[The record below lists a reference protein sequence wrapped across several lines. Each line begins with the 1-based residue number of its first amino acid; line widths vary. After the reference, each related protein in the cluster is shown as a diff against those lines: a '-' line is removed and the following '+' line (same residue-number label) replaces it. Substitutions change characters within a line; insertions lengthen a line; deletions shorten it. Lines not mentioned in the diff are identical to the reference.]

1 MSRRLQE
8 RHRSLREAEVFLE
21 DVPRAGSFRVALVW
35 PNLYFVGMSNL
46 GFQAVY
52 RLLNRTPDVVCER
65 AFLPDDED
73 KAELER
79 TGSPLVSFETG
90 TPLRDFDAVAFS
102 ISFENDYLHVL
113 QVLRLAGIPLRAK
126 DRGPRDPVV
135 ILGGA
140 AMFLNPEP
148 LAPFAD
154 LVAVGEGE
162 PMVPR
167 MMEAL
172 LGAAD
177 PRKGL
182 EALQPKDGFYVPSR
196 YEVRYHADGTVAAYD
211 GPGRVTRQRG
221 WPGAMGFPQ
230 SVILTPHTEMSMKYM
245 VEISRGCP
253 CMCRFCWAG
262 YNYLPVRGFTRSE
275 LVARAREVRAVA
287 RKIGLVSTA
296 VCDHPEIDGI
306 VDDLAAMD
314 YEVSVASLRLDDLT
328 PQFVFK
334 LADTGVQGLTL
345 APECGS
351 DRMRRILNKQFTNAE
366 ILDKATWIF
375 ENGIQNLKL
384 YYMVG
389 PALRGARGRRGDRR
403 PHRPDPRADARGR
416 ARPRPDRAHPPVGE
430 PLRAEAGDAL
440 PVAAHGG
447 PEGDRPQA
455 PVPAE
460 GLRPD
465 AERGRGHQERADGRR
480 AVGARPR
487 RPARGGRPRAPG
499 DAGARPQARARARRA
514 STRPSTSSAAGRR
527 TRSCPGTSSTTGSA
541 RTTSGRS
548 SSSSR
553 AGAALAALP
562 RDPGLHPLRR
572 LRRDAEPLLPL
583 PEKWKGRETRP
594 STGGQPTPAE
604 AAPGPPGSA
613 TPGGCASSARRRPS
627 PPRPSSTRRR
637 GRRPRRCRPRRGR
650 AAPPRR
656 RRARSPGVS
665 TPRRC
670 MKPKGS

>member
-102 ISFENDYLHVL
+102 VSFENDYRHVL
-113 QVLRLAGIPLRAK
+113 QVLRLAGIPLRAR
-126 DRGPRDPVV
+126 DRGPRDPLV

-177 PRKGL
+177 PRQGL
-182 EALQPKDGFYVPSR
+182 EALAPKDGFYVPSR
-196 YEVRYHADGTVAAYD
+196 YEVRYHDDGTVAAYD
-211 GPGRVTRQRG
+211 GPRRVTRQRG

-262 YNYLPVRGFTRSE
+262 YNYLPVRGFTRAE
-275 LVARAREVRAVA
+275 LVARAREVRGATD
-287 RKIGLVSTA
+287 RIGLVSTA
-296 VCDHPEIDGI
+296 VCDHPEIGGI
-306 VDDLAAMD
+306 VDDLAALD

-328 PQFVFK
+328 PDFVLK

-351 DRMRRILNKQFTNAE
+351 DRMRRVLNKRFTNAE

-375 ENGIQNLKL
+375 ENGIENLKL

-389 PALRGARGRRGDRR
+389 LPFEEHEDVEAIVTLTEGIRARMLEVARGRGRIGRIHPSVNPFVPKPGTPYQWLPMEDPKETDRKLQYLRKAFARMPNVDAICKSARTGAVQSALALGDRR
-403 PHRPDPRADARGR
+403 VASALEATVTQGLDLRRALRETGLDPAFYLFRGR
-416 ARPRPDRAHPPVGE
+416 ARDEV
-430 PLRAEAGDAL
+430 L
-440 PVAAHGG
+440 PWDLVDNGVSKDYLWK
-447 PEGDRPQA
+447 E
-455 PVPAE
+455 
-460 GLRPD
+460 L
-465 AERGRGHQERADGRR
+465 ERSRQERLS
-480 AVGARPR
+480 PH
-487 RPARGGRPRAPG
+487 
-499 DAGARPQARARARRA
+499 
-514 STRPSTSSAAGRR
+514 
-527 TRSCPGTSSTTGSA
+527 CPEIQGCIRCGVCVETPNPFY
-541 RTTSGRS
+541 R
-548 SSSSR
+548 
-553 AGAALAALP
+553 
-562 RDPGLHPLRR
+562 
-572 LRRDAEPLLPL
+572 L
-583 PEKWKGRETRP
+583 PEKWKDRETLP
-594 STGGQPTPAE
+594 LY
-604 AAPGPPGSA
+604 
-613 TPGGCASSARRRPS
+613 SARLRQRRS
-627 PPRPSSTRRR
+627 
-637 GRRPRRCRPRRGR
+637 
-650 AAPPRR
+650 
-656 RRARSPGVS
+656 
-665 TPRRC
+665 
-670 MKPKGS
+670 

>member
-1 MSRRLQE
+1 MSRNIQE
-8 RHRSLREAEVFLE
+8 RHRVLREAEVFLE
-21 DVPRAGSFRVALVW
+21 DVPRSGSFRVALVW

-79 TGSPLVSFETG
+79 TGRPLVSFETG

-113 QVLRLAGIPLRAK
+113 QVLRLAGIPLRAR
-126 DRGPRDPVV
+126 DRSARDPIV

-172 LGAAD
+172 LGGSD
-177 PRKGL
+177 PRRGM
-182 EALQPKDGFYVPSR
+182 ETLQPNDGFYVPSR
-196 YEVRYHADGTVAAYD
+196 YEVRYDADGRVAAHD
-211 GPGRVTRQRG
+211 GPGRVKRQRG

-230 SVILTPHTEMSMKYM
+230 SVVLTPHTEMSMKYM

-262 YNYLPVRGFTRSE
+262 YNYLPVRGFTRGE
-275 LVARAREVRAVA
+275 LVARAREVRGVTS
-287 RKIGLVSTA
+287 RIGLVSTA

-328 PQFVFK
+328 PQFVLK

-375 ENGIQNLKL
+375 ENGIENLKL

-389 PALRGARGRRGDRR
+389 LPFEDHGDVEAIVALTDQIRDRMLAVARGRGRIGRIHPSVNPFVPKPGTPYQWLPMEDPRETDRKLQYLRKAFARMPNVDAVIKSARTGAVQSVLALGDRR
-403 PHRPDPRADARGR
+403 VADALELQATEGLELKR
-416 ARPRPDRAHPPVGE
+416 ALRASGLDPAFYLFRRREKGE
-430 PLRAEAGDAL
+430 PLPWDLVDNGVSKDYFWREL
-440 PVAAHGG
+440 QSS
-447 PEGDRPQA
+447 E
-455 PVPAE
+455 
-460 GLRPD
+460 
-465 AERGRGHQERADGRR
+465 QERLSPHCPEVQGCIRCG
-480 AVGARPR
+480 VCVE
-487 RPARGGRPRAPG
+487 APNPTY
-499 DAGARPQARARARRA
+499 R
-514 STRPSTSSAAGRR
+514 
-527 TRSCPGTSSTTGSA
+527 
-541 RTTSGRS
+541 
-548 SSSSR
+548 
-553 AGAALAALP
+553 
-562 RDPGLHPLRR
+562 
-572 LRRDAEPLLPL
+572 L
-583 PEKWKGRETRP
+583 PEKWKGRGTLPLYEKLRAP
-594 STGGQPTPAE
+594 SA
-604 AAPGPPGSA
+604 
-613 TPGGCASSARRRPS
+613 
-627 PPRPSSTRRR
+627 
-637 GRRPRRCRPRRGR
+637 
-650 AAPPRR
+650 
-656 RRARSPGVS
+656 
-665 TPRRC
+665 
-670 MKPKGS
+670 